1 MIITPPS
8 GMLAIYSEA
17 PIPTVA
23 PAVRPIV
30 PRGTLH
36 VFPVRSVVRRTEL
49 IHGPPLAA

>member
-8 GMLAIYSEA
+8 GMIAIYSDA
-17 PIPTVA
+17 PTPTIA

-30 PRGTLH
+30 PRGTLL